1 MFGVISDTHANLEA
15 LDAVLAVFAAR
26 GITDIYSAGDI
37 VGYNAAP
44 NACCERL
51 RAIPVRGVMGN
62 HDWAVLRDPAELDW
76 FNRVAR
82 MAIDYT
88 VQHLTPANREYLAA
102 LPTRLAFVAGG
113 RRVTIVHGS
122 PEDPLMQYED
132 AEAPDAWFAHLLDL
146 AEADILVMGHTHLP
160 FVRRIGHRLVVN
172 PGSVGQPRDGDP
184 RSSCAIIDPATL
196 QAEILRLAY
205 DVKSAVRRVTAA
217 GLPVWLADRLGLG
230 L

>member
-1 MFGVISDTHANLEA
+1 MIGVISDTHANLEA
-15 LDAVLAVFAAR
+15 LDAVLAEFAAR

-51 RAIPVRGVMGN
+51 RASAVRGVMGN
-62 HDWAVLRDPAELDW
+62 HDWAVLQEPAALDW
-76 FNRVAR
+76 FNLVAR
-82 MAIDYT
+82 TAIGHT
-88 VQHLTPANREYLAA
+88 VQHLTPANREYLAV

-122 PEDPLMQYED
+122 PEDHLMRYED
-132 AEAPDAWFAHLLDL
+132 EEAPDAWFTHLLDL

-160 FVRRIGHRLVVN
+160 FVRRIGDRLVVN

-184 RSSCAIIDPATL
+184 RSSCAIIDPVTRE
-196 QAEILRLAY
+196 AELLRVRY
-205 DVKSAVRRVTAA
+205 DVKAAVRRVTAA
-217 GLPVWLADRLGLG
+217 GLPGWLGTRLALG
-230 L
+230 V